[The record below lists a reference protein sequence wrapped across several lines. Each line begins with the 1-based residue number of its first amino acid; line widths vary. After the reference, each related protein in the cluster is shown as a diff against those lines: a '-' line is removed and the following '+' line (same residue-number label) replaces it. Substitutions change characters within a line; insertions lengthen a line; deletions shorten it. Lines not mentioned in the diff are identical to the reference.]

1 MITAAEVRERAREWS
16 LREHVVEKD
25 YVLGWFLWAIA
36 TDRTLSASWVFKG
49 GTCLKKCY
57 FETYR
62 FSEDL
67 DFTARNEES
76 LDPDALR
83 RVFVAIGER
92 IYEASGIEVPRDLV
106 RFEAYTTRRGRR
118 AVEGRV
124 SYRGPLQ
131 PRGDLPRLKLDLTAD
146 EVLVQDG
153 VPRQVA
159 HPFTDGLRDGA
170 IVQCYSMAELFGEKI
185 RALSE
190 RCLPRDLYDVVSI
203 HRHPDL
209 GLEPHEVYGVLQR
222 KCAHKG
228 LAVPTLDAV
237 SRLVATGEL
246 AGEWENM
253 LRHQLPDLPPFDAF
267 LVELEDLF
275 AWLTPPAAAPQP
287 LEAVP
292 APPRPTQRRPPLAP
306 MLMPPAS
313 IDVGWSAPATIGS
326 WGASSPVERIRFA
339 AANRLCV
346 DLGYDGTVRRIEPYG
361 LKRTTAGDLLISAVR
376 HDSGAPRYYR
386 VDRIQSVQVSTQ
398 VFQPRFPIELWGVGG
413 SGARQMSSAMGFTT
427 PRRPRRSS
435 RGYGALTRVGGPRY
449 VVQCSYCGKQSRRS
463 NTRLAKHK
471 MKGNPSFDC
480 PGRAGF
486 IVRSLP

>member
-1 MITAAEVRERAREWS
+1 MIGAAEVRERAREWS

-25 YVLGWFLWAIA
+25 YVLGWFLWAIG
-36 TDRTLSASWVFKG
+36 TEPTLSPSWVFKG

-67 DFTARNEES
+67 DFTARDEES
-76 LDPDALR
+76 LDPDALHGI
-83 RVFVAIGER
+83 FATIGGR
-92 IYEASGIEVPRDLV
+92 IYEASGIEVPRELI

-146 EVLVQDG
+146 EILVQEA

-159 HPFTDGLRDGA
+159 HPFTDGLPDGA
-170 IVQCYSMAELFGEKI
+170 TIQCYSMSEVFAEKI

-209 GLEPHEVYGVLQR
+209 ALEPRDVHSVLQR

-228 LAVPTLDAV
+228 IAVPTLEAINQ
-237 SRLVATGEL
+237 LIATGEL

-253 LRHQLPDLPPFDAF
+253 LRHQLPELPPFAAF
-267 LVELEDLF
+267 LAELQSLF
-275 AWLTPPAAAPQP
+275 EWLTPRPAAVPGTPRIPVQPRLPVRRVAAPM
-287 LEAVP
+287 P
-292 APPRPTQRRPPLAP
+292 APPMPLDP
-306 MLMPPAS
+306 R
-313 IDVGWSAPATIGS
+313 WSAPLTIRA

-346 DLGYDGTVRRIEPYG
+346 DLGYDGSTRRIEPYG

-376 HDSGAPRYYR
+376 RDSGEPRHYR
-386 VDRIQSVQVSTQ
+386 VDRIESAKVTDE
-398 VFQPRFPIELWGVGG
+398 VFQPRFPIDLWGVGG
-413 SGARQMSSAMGFTT
+413 SDARQMATSPAVSRTRQ
-427 PRRPRRSS
+427 PRRPFGGQRVSTRS
-435 RGYGALTRVGGPRY
+435 GGPRY
-449 VVQCSYCGKQSRRS
+449 VVQCSSCGKQFRRRD
-463 NTRLAKHK
+463 THLAKHK
-471 MKGNPSFDC
+471 MKGNRYFDC
-480 PGRAGF
+480 SGRNGF
-486 IVRSLP
+486 IVRWLP

>member
-1 MITAAEVRERAREWS
+1 MITAAEIRERAREWS

-25 YVLGWFLWAIA
+25 YVLGWSLWAIG
-36 TDRTLSASWVFKG
+36 TDSNLSTSWVFKG

-67 DFTARNEES
+67 DFTVRDEAS
-76 LDPDALR
+76 LDPESLR
-83 RVFVAIGER
+83 GAFTEIGER
-92 IYEASGIEVPRDLV
+92 IYQVSGIEVPRDLV

-146 EVLVQDG
+146 EVLVHG
-153 VPRQVA
+153 SVPRPIA
-159 HPFTDGLRDGA
+159 HPFTDRLEPEA
-170 IVQCYSMAELFGEKI
+170 IVQCYSMAEVFGEKI

-209 GLEPHEVYGVLQR
+209 GLDSRDVYGVLER
-222 KCAHKG
+222 KCAHKSI
-228 LAVPTLDAV
+228 AVPTLDAIL
-237 SRLVATGEL
+237 RLVATGEL
-246 AGEWENM
+246 AAEWENM

-267 LVELEDLF
+267 LEELEDLF
-275 AWLTPPAAAPQP
+275 AWLTPPAAVPRAP
-287 LEAVP
+287 LDAVP
-292 APPRPTQRRPPLAP
+292 APTRPTQRRQPQVSMP
-306 MLMPPAS
+306 PPAS
-313 IDVGWSAPATIGS
+313 VDVGWSAPATIGS
-326 WGASSPVERIRFA
+326 WGASSPIERIRFA

-361 LKRTTAGDLLISAVR
+361 LKRTKAGDLLISAVR
-376 HDSGAPRYYR
+376 HDSGEPRYYR

-398 VFQPRFPIELWGVGG
+398 VFQPRFPIELWGSGG
-413 SGARQMSSAMGFTT
+413 AGAQQMSSATGVAA
-427 PRRPRRSS
+427 PRPRRSP
-435 RGYGALTRVGGPRY
+435 RGWRAQTRVGGPRY
-449 VVQCSYCGKQSRRS
+449 VVQCSYCSKQFRRS
-463 NTRLAKHK
+463 DTRLAKHK
-471 MKGNPSFDC
+471 VKGDSYFDC
-480 PGRAGF
+480 PGRTGF
-486 IVRSLP
+486 IVRSVP

>member
-1 MITAAEVRERAREWS
+1 MSEE
-16 LREHVVEKD
+16 
-25 YVLGWFLWAIA
+25 G
-36 TDRTLSASWVFKG
+36 
-49 GTCLKKCY
+49 Y

-76 LDPDALR
+76 LDPGTLHRIFA
-83 RVFVAIGER
+83 AIGER

-106 RFEAYTTRRGRR
+106 RFEAYSTRRGRR

-146 EVLVQDG
+146 EVLVQET

-170 IVQCYSMAELFGEKI
+170 LVQCYSMTEVFGEKI

-209 GLEPHEVYGVLQR
+209 GLEPREVYGVLQR
-222 KCAHKG
+222 KCAHKSI
-228 LAVPTLDAV
+228 AVPTLDAIR
-237 SRLVATGEL
+237 RLVATGEL
-246 AGEWENM
+246 AGEWENI

-275 AWLTPPAAAPQP
+275 AWLTPPVAAPQ
-287 LEAVP
+287 
-292 APPRPTQRRPPLAP
+292 APPGEMPAQPRPPQRRQPLAP
-306 MLMPPAS
+306 MPVPALVD
-313 IDVGWSAPATIGS
+313 IGWSAPATIGS

-346 DLGYDGTVRRIEPYG
+346 DLGYKGTVRRIEPYG

-376 HDSGAPRYYR
+376 HDTGAPRHYR
-386 VDRIQSVQVSTQ
+386 VDRIQSVQVSDE
-398 VFQPRFPIELWGVGG
+398 VFQPRFPIDLWGVGG
-413 SGARQMSSAMGFTT
+413 SGARQMSRAPAVSEQ
-427 PRRPRRSS
+427 RQPRRSS
-435 RGYGALTRVGGPRY
+435 WGYRAPNEGR
-449 VVQCSYCGKQSRRS
+449 RRS
-463 NTRLAKHK
+463 VRRPVLLLRQAVPKTRHPRRETQDEGQFLL
-471 MKGNPSFDC
+471 
-480 PGRAGF
+480 R
-486 IVRSLP
+486 LPRPHGLHRPVAPLRVAPTEGSPAEMVPKQRRKEDR